1 MKTED
6 TASFYQRLITVA
18 KKYAIPIVLLA
29 LALFFSLK
37 TNTFFTLYN
46 IRNIFIQ
53 SSFTIIAG
61 VGLAFVMISGGID
74 LSMGYM
80 MSLIGIITGLSITQ
94 FGMPLAAAVA
104 MGIVL
109 GIILGTL

>member
-94 FGMPLAAAVA
+94 FGSDSSRCRGGSPWHNT
-104 MGIVL
+104 
-109 GIILGTL
+109 GTL